1 MKILMLI
8 AAIALS
14 VGCTQFKSQV
24 STIDPTIGVTGTDNN
39 GKGQT
44 LAVREEMSKQYMTA
58 LDNSLKSPSD
68 NSKHKHLW
76 HTGKAYAR
84 ILCTDVFRI
93 MSLAAAKRKNARS
106 QTNIFGGLISG
117 GMGLA
122 GVSSEAVGGASLL
135 FSSLD
140 SSFEAYDT
148 AFLVSP
154 DVASVDSLVRASQ
167 AKKSEDYDGK
177 AFSTTGEVL
186 VALNDY
192 VHPCTFTG
200 MQSLLARAATRGAQ
214 DIATDDKVDANLL
227 STQ

>member
-1 MKILMLI
+1 MKILMLT

-14 VGCTQFKSQV
+14 VGCSQLGTQV
-24 STIDPTIGVTGTDNN
+24 STIDPTIGVTGKDKDN
-39 GKGQT
+39 KGQT
-44 LAVREEMSKQYMTA
+44 LAVRELMSKEYMEV
-58 LDNSLKSPSD
+58 LKDSLKTPQD
-68 NSKHKHLW
+68 KSKNKHLW
-76 HTGKAYAR
+76 NTGKTYAR
-84 ILCTDVFRI
+84 ILCTDVFRVI
-93 MSLAAAKRKNARS
+93 SLAAAKRKNARS

-122 GVSSEAVGGASLL
+122 GVNSEAVGGVSLL

-140 SSFEAYDT
+140 SSFEAYDA

-167 AKKSEDYDGK
+167 AKKSEGYDSK

-200 MQSLLARAATRGAQ
+200 MQSLLNRAATRGAQ
-214 DIATDDKVDANLL
+214 DITTDNNVDANLL
-227 STQ
+227 SK